1 MADTRKASETQLIFK
16 SSVGRQKPRTLHL
29 SNPVNCDCPFCD
41 RSQLPPVLKE
51 DGNILLVPNK
61 YPIHIG
67 SQPLVLIETDQCDSE
82 LSLYS
87 ESHLFRV
94 FHMALDTWKEM
105 IESGDYASVLF
116 LKNHGPYSGGSLR
129 HPHMQLIGLK
139 EVDYRRNITH
149 RDFEGPVIWS
159 APGVRLNLSDH
170 PRIGF
175 YEFNVQLTLRSQWQ
189 EMCRLIQKTVQ
200 FLLRDYQNGRI
211 DSYNFFFYDL
221 DGIIYCKIMPR
232 LVTTPLFMGYSIPQV
247 CDNLDVIVHQFQSIY
262 FPNLALVKEA
272 MPS

>member
-1 MADTRKASETQLIFK
+1 MADPLRGSESQLIFK
-16 SSVGRQKPRTLHL
+16 TSVSRQKPRTLHL
-29 SNPVNCDCPFCD
+29 SHSEPCDCPFCD

-51 DGNILLVPNK
+51 DGDILLVPNK
-61 YPIHIG
+61 YPIHEG
-67 SQPLVLIETDQCDSE
+67 SDPLVLIETAQCDSE

-94 FHMALDTWKEM
+94 FHMALMTWQEM
-105 IESGDYASVLF
+105 LDSGDYASVLF

-139 EVDYRRNITH
+139 HVDYRPNVSH
-149 RDFEGPVIWS
+149 RDFQGPVIWS
-159 APGVRLNLSDH
+159 APGVRLSISDH

-175 YEFNVQLTLRSQWQ
+175 YEFNVALTIRSQWQ
-189 EMCRLIQKTVQ
+189 EMCRLIQKTVR
-200 FLLRDYQNGRI
+200 FLLKDHMNGRI
-211 DSYNFFFYDL
+211 NSYNFFFYDL

-247 CDNLDVIVHQFQSIY
+247 TDNLDVIVQQFQSNY
-262 FPNLALVKEA
+262 FPDIIYEKEV
-272 MPS
+272 MPL